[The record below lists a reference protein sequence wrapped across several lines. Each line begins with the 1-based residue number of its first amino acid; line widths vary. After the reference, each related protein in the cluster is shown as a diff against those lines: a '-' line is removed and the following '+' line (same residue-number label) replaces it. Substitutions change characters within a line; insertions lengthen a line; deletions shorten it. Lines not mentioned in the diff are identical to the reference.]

1 MTPRP
6 RRILLRAEA
15 LQQLIDRQLAW
26 ESLGERGEAANAQE
40 VDIEIERLK
49 ADLARQ
55 EKSLD
60 DYLKSQEIQEPVLRQ
75 QLGWQLSWQR
85 CLAKYLTDENLQ
97 RYFDRHRRD
106 FDGTTMRVAQVL
118 LQRQPA
124 AQQDAV
130 SPEQLLTRARE
141 IRQEV
146 LAGTITFADAA
157 RKYSESPSGRSGGQL
172 DWISRDGPMPD
183 VFTRAAFELEAG
195 GISEPIV
202 SPYGVHLIQC
212 LEVAPGDKT
221 WRDARDELT
230 DAVSQYLFR
239 WLVDRPRPQQNIQ
252 FMETTPHFQP
262 GTRQLV
268 VPPHP
273 ATDQTNSESEQAGK

>member
-1 MTPRP
+1 
-6 RRILLRAEA
+6 
-15 LQQLIDRQLAW
+15 
-26 ESLGERGEAANAQE
+26 
-40 VDIEIERLK
+40 
-49 ADLARQ
+49 
-55 EKSLD
+55 
-60 DYLKSQEIQEPVLRQ
+60 
-75 QLGWQLSWQR
+75 
-85 CLAKYLTDENLQ
+85 
-97 RYFDRHRRD
+97 
-106 FDGTTMRVAQVL
+106 MRVAQVL

-268 VPPHP
+268 VPPTRQPTKRIPRASRQGSETP
-273 ATDQTNSESEQAGK
+273 AARRSGRRSAKRSPWDTKGRRRRPGFFPRYSVATRAPPQPAVLFAHHARDLPGVLPQVCTKPGSAKSCCSRPRWPR